1 MSDES
6 DIPDF
11 AAVGRPTGEIEVKI
25 SYRIIQ
31 LFSEGLYSSPNK
43 AIEELVSNSF
53 DAGAEN
59 VHVII
64 SPDLTD
70 SDATIAVVDDG
81 EGMDGSGLQNHWII
95 GQSQKR
101 QARSAGPGKRKPIGK
116 FGIGKLATYVLA
128 NRLSHICKSKGRYYA
143 TSMDYGE
150 IPETQGEA
158 GTLEER
164 VSLPLRELTENEAKA
179 ILAPWITGEK
189 AGFQKLSLF
198 SDSSKSWTVAIM
210 SELKDMVQEI
220 KPGRLKWVLSTAMP
234 IRNDFNLFLTG
245 EQIKSSK
252 LRGKKIGAWQIGK
265 DLKKLQKPASQ
276 DFEATIM
283 RTSNPLLKYGLSH
296 PQLGRVTGRIE
307 LYEDLLTQG
316 KSADLG
322 RSWGIFV
329 YVRGRLV
336 NADDPYFG
344 ISSNKLRH
352 GTLSRFRLEINIDK
366 LDDELRSSRETVRE
380 SSQLTTA
387 RNLME
392 AMFNFARRKHE
403 EHTAAEAEGRRATK
417 RVADTPARLTSAPLR
432 SLIEGT
438 LDGSHSPSLTRC
450 PEGLTKKQRDD
461 FLAELDSMIDS
472 EEGPIKEIVHAA
484 LGQHVGIAV
493 YDAQTRILQINSLHP
508 FVAYFGDEFSDKDSS
523 LPLELLATSEVLL
536 EASMYEH
543 GLKRTRIDVVMNQ
556 RDQLLRE
563 LARSVGRRNALM
575 LSQDLQ
581 NASSNQDE
589 LEEEV
594 IAAFDSLGFDTVP
607 QSTKRRI
614 GIAQAFGGG
623 RQAKPYNVALSV
635 NAKLK
640 PGTQATYKSLLP
652 SRIRK
657 ERDDGAPPC
666 GHAIVVVVDF
676 PRQGVD
682 RTKIVN
688 EEKES
693 RTESGKTIT
702 YIHVTD
708 FAKLVRLAPAKRI
721 GLPELQKLFKECITP
736 EECKEWVSSLE
747 KSKPSTAPYREI
759 LETIY
764 EEQKQMP
771 GQDIEFSVVE
781 VILRKQSNVVIEKSE
796 IVSLCNAL
804 QRIVPEYVCATED
817 TVAIRSSPT
826 RILAAFNA
834 TIKEYPEDVQ
844 SEKKMRT
851 SKE

>member
-11 AAVGRPTGEIEVKI
+11 AVTGSPTGEIEVKI

-70 SDATIAVVDDG
+70 ADATIAVIDDG
-81 EGMDGSGLQNHWII
+81 EGMDGIGLQNHWII

-101 QARSAGPGKRKPIGK
+101 RGRSAGPGKRKPIGK

-128 NRLSHICKSKGRYYA
+128 NRLSHVCKSNGKYYA

-150 IPETQGEA
+150 IPDTQGEA
-158 GTLEER
+158 GTLEEK
-164 VSLPLRELTENEAKA
+164 VSLPLRELTEDEAKQ
-179 ILAPWITGEK
+179 ILKPWITGEK
-189 AGFQKLSLF
+189 EGFKKLNLF
-198 SDSSKSWTVAIM
+198 SKASKSWTVAIM

-220 KPGRLKWVLSTAMP
+220 KLGRLKWVLSTAMP
-234 IRNDFNLFLTG
+234 IRSDFNLFLTG
-245 EQIKSSK
+245 EPIKSSK
-252 LRGKKIGAWQIGK
+252 LKGKKIGTWQIGK
-265 DLKKLQKPASQ
+265 DLKKPQKPASP
-276 DFEATIM
+276 DFEVTIK
-283 RTSNPLLKYGLSH
+283 RTPEPSSKYGLSH
-296 PQLGRVTGRIE
+296 PQLGRVTGRVE

-352 GTLSRFRLEINIDK
+352 GTLSRFRLEISIDK

-392 AMFNFARRKHE
+392 GMFNFARRKHE
-403 EHTAAEAEGRRATK
+403 EHTAAEVEGRRATK

-432 SLIEGT
+432 SLIHGT
-438 LDGSHSPSLTRC
+438 LDGSHAPSLTRC
-450 PEGLTKKQRDD
+450 PEGLTQKQKDE
-461 FLAELDSMIDS
+461 FLTELDSTIDS

-493 YDAQTRILQINSLHP
+493 FDAATKILEINSLHP
-508 FVAYFGDEFSDKDSS
+508 FVAYFGDEFSDKDTS

-543 GLKRTRIDVVMNQ
+543 GLKRSRIDVVMNQ

-589 LEEEV
+589 LEDEV

-614 GIAQAFGGG
+614 GIAQAFVGG
-623 RQAKPYNVALSV
+623 RQAKPYNVAISV

-640 PGTQATYKSLLP
+640 PGLQATYKSLQP
-652 SRIRK
+652 GRVRK
-657 ERDDGAPPC
+657 ERDDGNPAC
-666 GHAIVVVVDF
+666 GHAIIVVVDF

-688 EEKES
+688 EEKEC
-693 RTESGKTIT
+693 RLESGKTAT
-702 YIHVTD
+702 YIHITD

-721 GLPELQKLFKECITP
+721 GLPELQKLFQECITP
-736 EECKEWVSSLE
+736 EECKAWVLSLE
-747 KSKPSTAPYREI
+747 ESKPSTAPYREI

-781 VILRKQSNVVIEKSE
+781 VILRKHSDVVIEKSE

-834 TIKEYPEDVQ
+834 TIKEYPEDVK
-844 SEKKMRT
+844 SARKTRK
-851 SKE
+851 SPK